1 MCAKYSKAIGR
12 YRVTNTE
19 RHIAANTTM
28 AEQRA
33 TNKAI
38 GAFIFASSLL
48 EELRAG
54 LTTFRDR

>member
-12 YRVTNTE
+12 YRVTN
-19 RHIAANTTM
+19 RIAANTTM